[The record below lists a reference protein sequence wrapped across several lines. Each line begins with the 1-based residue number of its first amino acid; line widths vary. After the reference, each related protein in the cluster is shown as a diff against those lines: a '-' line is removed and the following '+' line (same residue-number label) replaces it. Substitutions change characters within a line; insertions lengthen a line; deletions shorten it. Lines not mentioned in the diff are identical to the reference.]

1 MALFYSQNYPVPD
14 KQKFQNWKLTQ
25 ANYCPVPGDMQ
36 GMAALGSE
44 QPDLAV
50 GVPFNC
56 RGV

>member
-1 MALFYSQNYPVPD
+1 MFYSQNYPVPD

-25 ANYCPVPGDMQ
+25 ANYCPVPGDTQ
-36 GMAALGSE
+36 GMAVLGSE
-44 QPDLAV
+44 EPDLAV